1 MSSFNLFVEISDARW
16 SSPRTPPIE
25 YHPSVSSS
33 QCLGAALGEVDDVE
47 VEDDEEEED
56 DEEDDVGCEE
66 DVDSI

>member
-47 VEDDEEEED
+47 VED
-56 DEEDDVGCEE
+56 EEDDVGCEE